1 VLEMKTHGKGKLV
14 RAHAAII
21 RAEKGQICLPD
32 KADWV
37 DSYVDEMVSFTGN
50 DDPRD
55 EAVDVTAYAV
65 NGLDRFGVGGGV
77 DDGPEVLVR
86 GYRGR

>member
-1 VLEMKTHGKGKLV
+1 LEGKLV

-21 RAEKGQICLPD
+21 RAEKGQIWLPD

-37 DSYVDEMVSFTGN
+37 NAYVDEMVSFTGN

-65 NGLDRFGVGGGV
+65 NGLDRFGTGSPA
-77 DDGPEVLVR
+77 DDGPPVLGT
-86 GYRGR
+86 GYRRR

>member
-1 VLEMKTHGKGKLV
+1 MEMKTQGKGKLV

-21 RAEKGQICLPD
+21 RAEKGQIWLPD

-37 DSYVDEMVSFTGN
+37 DAYVDEMVSFTGT

-65 NGLDRFGVGGGV
+65 NGLDRFGTGSPA
-77 DDGPEVLVR
+77 DDGPPVLGT
-86 GYRGR
+86 GYRRR